1 MDRLRPRSI
10 LTRAT
15 ALALACLLCLAPSA
29 RVSAA
34 KGELKKS
41 DAQKLIAA
49 LSLLEL
55 NKGAVTVK
63 EITSDA
69 SSATINAAVKMGFRY
84 ERDAKGA
91 WRVAE
96 VRVGERQWEDFDLL
110 ARAAGADRVARA
122 RDALDSV
129 AAELEELSVAK
140 KKRDAEEKKKNA
152 NREDAVAVEKRGKD
166 KKKSTA
172 ADKKAK
178 GTSNENSAADKNG
191 SGEDALV
198 RGALRV
204 KSPATALSA
213 MGKSAVVE
221 AEVEGVFEFVREGG
235 SWRVAAVRLGGE
247 RLADFDATLRALD
260 ADKITRARADLASLA
275 SALEAFKRERGF
287 YVVADSGVV
296 LVDQLNPRYTDRFI
310 RLDPWHRPYEYE
322 GTTDNFTLRSL
333 GADGKPRTADDIE
346 RHGGR

>member
-1 MDRLRPRSI
+1 
-10 LTRAT
+10 
-15 ALALACLLCLAPSA
+15 
-29 RVSAA
+29 VSAA

-55 NKGAVTVK
+55 NKGAVTIK

-96 VRVGERQWEDFDLL
+96 VRVGERQWEEFDLL
-110 ARAAGADRVARA
+110 ARAAGADSVARA
-122 RDALDSV
+122 RAALDSV
-129 AAELEELSVAK
+129 AAELEELSVAQ

-152 NREDAVAVEKRGKD
+152 NREDSSATEKGSKD

-172 ADKKAK
+172 SDKKAK
-178 GTSNENSAADKNG
+178 GTTNKNNVADKNG

-221 AEVEGVFEFVREGG
+221 AEVEGVFEFVRDGG

-260 ADKITRARADLASLA
+260 AEKITRARADLASLA
-275 SALEAFKRERGF
+275 TALEAFKRERGF

-346 RHGGR
+346 RRGGR

>member
-1 MDRLRPRSI
+1 MMARLRSNSI
-10 LTRAT
+10 LSLAT
-15 ALALACLLCLAPSA
+15 AFALACLLCLADGTPRA
-29 RVSAA
+29 SAA

-55 NKGAVTVK
+55 NKGAVAIK

-69 SSATINAAVKMGFRY
+69 SSASVDAAVKMGFRY
-84 ERDAKGA
+84 ERDAKGV

-96 VRVGERQWEDFDLL
+96 VRVGERQWEEFDLL
-110 ARAAGADRVARA
+110 ARAAGADSVARA
-122 RDALDSV
+122 RAALDAV

-140 KKRDAEEKKKNA
+140 QKRDAEEKKKKDA
-152 NREDAVAVEKRGKD
+152 SREAEGAAVKGGKD
-166 KKKSTA
+166 KKKASA

-178 GTSNENSAADKNG
+178 GAADKNG
-191 SGEDALV
+191 AGEDALV

-204 KSPATALSA
+204 KSPATALAA

-221 AEVEGVFEFVREGG
+221 AEVEGVFEFVRDGG
-235 SWRVAAVRLGGE
+235 AWRVAAVRLGGE
-247 RLADFDATLRALD
+247 RLASFDATLRALD
-260 ADKITRARADLASLA
+260 AEKITRARADLESLA
-275 SALEAFKRERGF
+275 AALEAFRRERGF

-296 LVDQLNPRYTDRFI
+296 LVDHLNPRYTDRFI
-310 RLDPWHRPYEYE
+310 RLDPWHRQYEYE
-322 GTTDNFTLRSL
+322 GTPERFTLRSL

-346 RHGGR
+346 RRGGR